1 MTTNEYLIKRILE
14 LESANE
20 ELNDQNVKLRK
31 TIDFVRDSQAKQQ
44 RLINKVS
51 DEIKLVNVT
60 KDKVVMLQASSVFDK
75 DLYDVCFELFDLEWR
90 EKV

>member
-60 KDKVVMLQASSVFDK
+60 NDKVVMLQASSVFDK

>member
-60 KDKVVMLQASSVFDK
+60 NDKVVMLQASSVFDK
-75 DLYDVCFELFDLEWR
+75 DLYNACFELFDLEWR
-90 EKV
+90 DKV

>member
-75 DLYDVCFELFDLEWR
+75 DLYDTCFELFDLEWR